1 VLDLINWKKKKNLLQ
16 MGFNKRLV
24 SKETIK
30 EYIENNKPLYD
41 LFKPDCIIFMDDL
54 SSKVFNLHKEGFT
67 DRDIQ
72 NKLNGAS

>member
-1 VLDLINWKKKKNLLQ
+1 

-67 DRDIQ
+67 DRDIK